1 MSSLTLSELVEA
13 GRVLRPVLQHARYE
27 PDHVKKLV
35 CVDGLDPVR
44 GVAALWLR
52 PGADEPLA
60 LLVRLFIGGETLDGD
75 RAAAAVAP
83 VSLSRL
89 QTAGVLERAH
99 DGVRALVRLDPLPG
113 IVVASDPRPANG
125 RLPRDHVIY
134 PGPAAEVLAALTIR
148 QTAATVLDLCCGSG
162 VQALLAA
169 RHAGQ
174 VIGTDLNPRA
184 LQLAAFSAGLSG
196 VENVTWRQGDLFEP
210 LGPDQFDLIV
220 ANPPFVISPTREL
233 TFRDSGRP
241 ADQLSREVLV
251 GVAARLKEGGFGH
264 VLCGWVQ
271 RAGEHWTASPRR
283 WLQGSGCD
291 AVVLRLD
298 SDTAASYAIRWTS
311 ADAASPAEAA
321 QHAAGWVDYYRTLGI
336 DRITTALVVLRR
348 RHGATWLH
356 TDELVRRGWNAGPHL
371 ERVFKGHDALNS
383 LPNQQALLE
392 RPLQLAPGVSLTQ
405 RHQPTG
411 QPIRARLTIDDG
423 IQLPGRITPPA
434 LATALL
440 ALDRHQSLTD
450 AATATGVAHDQ
461 LHEGLACIRDL
472 ICRGYLQLT

>member
-13 GRVLRPVLQHARYE
+13 GRALRPVLEHARYDA
-27 PDHVKKLV
+27 DHVKKLV
-35 CVDGLDPVR
+35 CFDGLDPLR
-44 GVAALWLR
+44 GVAALRLR

-60 LLVRLFIGGETLDGD
+60 LLVRLFVGGETLDGD
-75 RAAAAVAP
+75 RGAAAVAP

-89 QTAGVLERAH
+89 QTAGVLARAH
-99 DGVRALVRLDPLPG
+99 DGVRALVRLDPLLG
-113 IVVASDPRPANG
+113 IVVASDPRRANA

-148 QTAATVLDLCCGSG
+148 HTAATALDLCCGSG

-184 LQLAAFSAGLSG
+184 LQLAALSAALSG
-196 VENVTWRQGDLFEP
+196 IENVTWRQGDLFEP
-210 LGPDQFDLIV
+210 LGPEQFELIV

-251 GVAARLKEGGFGH
+251 GVAARLREGGFGH
-264 VLCGWVQ
+264 VLCGWMQ
-271 RAGEHWTASPRR
+271 RAGEHWTVSPRR
-283 WLQGSGCD
+283 WLQRSGCD

-311 ADAASPAEAA
+311 ADATSPAEAA
-321 QHAAGWVDYYRTLGI
+321 QHAASWVDYRTLGI
-336 DRITTALVVLRR
+336 DRITTALVALRR
-348 RHGATWLH
+348 RHGPTWLH
-356 TDELVRRGWNAGPHL
+356 TDELVRSGRNAGSHL
-371 ERVFKGHDALNS
+371 ERVFAGHDALNS

-423 IQLPGRITPPA
+423 IQLPGRITPPT
-434 LATALL
+434 LASALL
-440 ALDRHQSLTD
+440 ALHRHKSLTD

-461 LHEGLACIRDL
+461 LHNGLPCIRDL
-472 ICRGYLQLT
+472 IRRGYLQLT